1 MAILGGGPGGG
12 GPVGSGNA
20 FTGTSQSLEFVGTHV
35 YGYSGSF
42 QSSTSNQVA
51 IDYDNGSK
59 YLRLKIQFCGATD
72 YSTPAA
78 GSIGVCKISVGGLPV
93 AQLKAHT
100 SSSSDA
106 IFSAPSSD
114 IIVPAYSNLKVEV
127 ISSEDT
133 ADELV
138 FITVTGKVYN

>member
-12 GPVGSGNA
+12 GPIGSGNA

-35 YGYSGSF
+35 YGYSGSLE
-42 QSSTSNQVA
+42 SSTTNQVA

-59 YLRLKIQFCGATD
+59 YLKLRIQFCGATN
-72 YSTPAA
+72 YATPAA
-78 GSIGVCKISVGGLPV
+78 GSIGVCKISVGGVAV

-106 IFSAPSSD
+106 IFSAPSAMV
-114 IIVPAYSNLKVEV
+114 ILPAYSNLKVEV

-133 ADELV
+133 AAELV
-138 FITVTGKVYN
+138 FVDVTGKVYD

>member
-1 MAILGGGPGGG
+1 MALDGGG
-12 GPVGSGNA
+12 GGGGLVGSSNT
-20 FTGTSQSLEFVGTHV
+20 FTGTSTALEFVGTHV

-42 QSSTSNQVA
+42 ESSTTNQVA

-59 YLRLKIQFCGATD
+59 YLRLTIQFCGATN
-72 YSTPAA
+72 YATPAA
-78 GSIGVCKISVGGLPV
+78 GSIGVCKISVGGLAV

-106 IFSAPSSD
+106 IFSAPSSE

-127 ISSEDT
+127 VSSEDT

-138 FITVTGKVYN
+138 FIAITGRVYE